1 MICPHCHKSISAS
14 QIASALARSGS
25 ETAGRPKT
33 LKPCPKC
40 GVMFG
45 GRELRKHTH
54 LCSGPL
60 SVPLPNK

>member
-33 LKPCPKC
+33 IKPCPKC
-40 GVMFG
+40 GQRFG
-45 GRELRKHTH
+45 ALELRKHIPH
-54 LCSGPL
+54 CHRQPM
-60 SVPLPNK
+60 PA